1 MSSGN
6 ANVPDSIV
14 PPLPAQSSIHPTSI
28 AGMDGVVGLEP
39 VETGKNTK
47 ECGALSEW
55 EQPGD
60 NSSLH
65 RRASIVSGDGGGGKV
80 VPPSWSVDAPAP
92 QTGGVALL
100 ATPPF

>member
-6 ANVPDSIV
+6 ANVPDSVV
-14 PPLPAQSSIHPTSI
+14 PPLPAQSSIHPASI

-39 VETGKNTK
+39 VETGQNTK

-60 NSSLH
+60 NAGLH
-65 RRASIVSGDGGGGKV
+65 RRASIVSGDGGERSSLRPGRLML
-80 VPPSWSVDAPAP
+80 PHRRQAA
-92 QTGGVALL
+92 
-100 ATPPF
+100 